1 MSDRPTTEE
10 LSKQIQSAIEKLPEM
25 LNQNQVEA
33 LLMTI
38 AQGYAPNLQT
48 AVTVLFNAGITL
60 EDVATA
66 VHESETATK
75 N

>member
-1 MSDRPTTEE
+1 VSDRPTTEE
-10 LSKQIQSAIEKLPEM
+10 LSKQIQRAIEKLPEM
-25 LNQNQVEA
+25 LDQNQVEA

>member
-1 MSDRPTTEE
+1 
-10 LSKQIQSAIEKLPEM
+10 
-25 LNQNQVEA
+25 
-33 LLMTI
+33 MTI

-66 VHESETATK
+66 VHESETAIK